1 MSASSRR
8 LAAWIADRYADPYA
22 DPYETER
29 CLDWIAELIESFGAV
44 NALSIVRIESR
55 IEPE

>member
-8 LAAWIADRYADPYA
+8 LAEWIADRYADPYP

-29 CLDWIAELIESFGAV
+29 CLDWIAELVGSFGAV
-44 NALSIVRIESR
+44 SALLIVRRASAL
-55 IEPE
+55 EPE